1 MSCSDKPQFSQMILI
16 PAFRAAGM
24 ACWISCSQAEWPA
37 PFCRPNADDRKKFC
51 MSMMMRADLLGDMVI
66 EVLVVS
72 IVTRG
77 PGAG

>member
-1 MSCSDKPQFSQMILI
+1 
-16 PAFRAAGM
+16 
-24 ACWISCSQAEWPA
+24 
-37 PFCRPNADDRKKFC
+37 
-51 MSMMMRADLLGDMVI
+51 MSMMMRADVLGDMVI